1 MKIILLYTISII
13 SLFSS
18 LNSNKCSEWV
28 PFGSNKT
35 ESLLFLRTC
44 ENENSTS
51 GYFEIKNEND
61 RDVKLT
67 YVIILKNGALVKANI
82 MVPLDDKTAQITC
95 MNCLETDGGGIASWK
110 FENIVFEGQ
119 TGY

>member
-18 LNSNKCSEWV
+18 LNSNKCSESI

-44 ENENSTS
+44 ENKNSTS
-51 GYFEIKNEND
+51 EYFEIKNKND

-67 YVIILKNGALVKANI
+67 YITILKNRDLIKANI
-82 MVPLDDKTAQITC
+82 MTPLDDKTAQIIC
-95 MNCLETDGGGIASWK
+95 MKSLDAEGGGIASCK
-110 FENIVFEGQ
+110 FEKHCF
-119 TGY
+119 